1 MRHTTFKIHE
11 KYELLAVLHRICT
24 DFGIRAD
31 NWVIQGISVSHKT
44 TKLKRAEEANHR
56 KRNETKQI
64 DILIS
69 QHLFEWSKIIEEVK
83 TATLTVTKGFLKQE
97 L

>member
-44 TKLKRAEEANHR
+44 TKIKWAEEANH
-56 KRNETKQI
+56 KKTNETKQI

-69 QHLFEWSKIIEEVK
+69 QHLDELSNIIEEIK
-83 TATLTVTKGFLKQE
+83 NANLTVKKGF
-97 L
+97 